1 MTSERITSLLQ
12 DIQLVS
18 EHNYEIMQSIRNI
31 VLNTGAHITEE
42 VKYGGILFSKEKSF
56 CGAFSYKDHISVE
69 FSNGAKLTDTFGLLE
84 GKGKQRRHI
93 KVNSLNELEEKKISH
108 YVSAALAYSQH
119 SEGKSS

>member
-42 VKYGGILFSKEKSF
+42 VKYGGILFLKKNHFAVHFHTKTMFQLS
-56 CGAFSYKDHISVE
+56 SVME
-69 FSNGAKLTDTFGLLE
+69 QS
-84 GKGKQRRHI
+84 
-93 KVNSLNELEEKKISH
+93 
-108 YVSAALAYSQH
+108 
-119 SEGKSS
+119 